1 MKSHLQRH
9 MRAVHKRED
18 AKRKGL
24 TSLEGIAG
32 QRITIGSL
40 LGGGVAT
47 QGLYYVQPPPDLRSF
62 LNYFR
67 PVAPVGAPLEAPLE
81 APIAPVE
88 APIPPPKPNAHV

>member
-1 MKSHLQRH
+1 
-9 MRAVHKRED
+9 MRSVHKRED

-24 TSLEGIAG
+24 ASLEGVAG

-47 QGLYYVQPPPDLRSF
+47 QGLYCVQLPPYLRSF

-67 PVAPVGAPLEAPLE
+67 PIAPVGAPKRQGQGGVGKILTRESALKGLVRTR
-81 APIAPVE
+81 IQ
-88 APIPPPKPNAHV
+88 